1 MGFHVATDSVP
12 TIGTYRTA
20 KFVHDSIEP
29 IKGRGINAGLRPIAS
44 RRAAHMTIRFEEGV
58 ASPSGV
64 RGDAVI
70 CRLYQTDC
78 VTFFE
83 SGEVRIHNGGYTTVS
98 TCLFINAVLL
108 PRQRVSNLPD
118 GSYYYSLYST
128 YSYPIPSGDYVKGKD
143 TVYVPKEQQY
153 MFRGTIDLKVDGL
166 PLHPEPCVL
175 HSINRKAMNS
185 VRKLYAPFM
194 RYATAMIKIGYAAN
208 VGLDR
213 GTRDVHLAE
222 IKETGIEDWAGSVSS
237 TLFTYEN
244 ADFLCRVMRHDD
256 KKDWANALHAMATV
270 TMTPEYTARL
280 GVEYFYRPDHMLQAF
295 KEAPKYAHRDQVFVC
310 KELPLG
316 EYKKNPNLKYMDSL

>member
-1 MGFHVATDSVP
+1 MGFHVATDSIP

-29 IKGRGINAGLRPIAS
+29 IKGRGINAGLRPIGG
-44 RRAAHMTIRFEEGV
+44 RRATHMTIRCEEGV
-58 ASPSGV
+58 TSPSGV

-70 CRLYQTDC
+70 CTLYATDC

-98 TCLFINAVLL
+98 TCLFIDAVLL

-118 GSYYYSLYST
+118 GYSLYST
-128 YSYPIPSGDYVKGKD
+128 YSYPSPSGDYV
-143 TVYVPKEQQY
+143 VPKEQQY
-153 MFRGTIDLKVDGL
+153 MFSGTIDLKVDGL

-222 IKETGIEDWAGSVSS
+222 IKETGIEDWSRCSS

-270 TMTPEYTARL
+270 TMTPEYVR
-280 GVEYFYRPDHMLQAF
+280 GFGRMEYFYRPDHMLQAF